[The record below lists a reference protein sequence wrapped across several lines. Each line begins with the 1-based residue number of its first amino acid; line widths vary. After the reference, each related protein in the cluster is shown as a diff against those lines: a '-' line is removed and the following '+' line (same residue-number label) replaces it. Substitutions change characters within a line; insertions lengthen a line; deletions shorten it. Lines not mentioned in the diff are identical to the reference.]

1 MTRRS
6 GARCISA
13 MPVLCSKHMSQA
25 DSGPVLLY
33 DGVCGLCDRSV
44 QFLLR
49 HDKQARF
56 RFAALQGEF
65 AHGVLSR
72 HGRDPAKMDYMVL
85 VLDAGLPTERLL
97 DRSDGV
103 LAVLKDLGGGWR
115 LLAASRAIPRSL
127 RDRAYDFVARH
138 RYGWFGRY
146 DHCVLPSPS
155 ARARFIADEGPGGS
169 GAMSA

>member
-1 MTRRS
+1 
-6 GARCISA
+6 
-13 MPVLCSKHMSQA
+13 MSQA

-33 DGVCGLCDRSV
+33 DGVCGFCDRSV

-49 HDKQARF
+49 HDNQARF

-65 AHGVLSR
+65 ARGVLSR
-72 HGRDPAKMDYMVL
+72 HGRDLAKMDSMVL
-85 VLDAGLPTERLL
+85 VLDTGLPTERLL
-97 DRSDGV
+97 DRSDGM
-103 LAVLKDLGGGWR
+103 LAMLKDLGGGWR
-115 LLAASRAIPRSL
+115 LLAAARAIPRSL

-138 RYGWFGRY
+138 RYEWFGRY

-155 ARARFIADEGPGGS
+155 ARARFIADEGSGGS